1 MGFLRIFAKRLN
13 PRERTVSNLVGKLTG
28 RKPGNIDL
36 YLKAFRHKSAAK
48 NLYNG
53 EVASNERLEF
63 LGDAILDAIVANY
76 LFAKYPDAEE
86 GELTK
91 IKSRIVSRSHLNHMA
106 RSMGLAALIE
116 TDTQAANSVESLSGN
131 ALEALFG
138 ALYLDFGYKR
148 ASAIVIS
155 LLEGYTDLETL
166 EYKEADFKS
175 RLYEVAHKERVELR
189 FDTRPVDTRNG
200 ERKFSSEV
208 YFKGTPQGKGEGTS
222 KKRAEQEAARVALEK
237 LGSN

>member
-1 MGFLRIFAKRLN
+1 MGFLSIFSKRLN
-13 PRERTVSNLVGKLTG
+13 PRERTVSDLVKKLTG
-28 RKPGNIDL
+28 RKPGDLDL

-48 NLYNG
+48 NIYNG
-53 EVASNERLEF
+53 TVSSNERLEF
-63 LGDAILDAIVANY
+63 LGDAILDAIVADY
-76 LFAKYPDAEE
+76 LFDKYPEAEE

-106 RSMGLAALIE
+106 QSMGIAVLIE
-116 TDTQAANSVESLSGN
+116 TDMQAANSLESLSGN

-138 ALYLDFGYKR
+138 AIYLDFGYKPT
-148 ASAIVIS
+148 SAIIIG
-155 LLEGYTDLETL
+155 LLERYTDLETL

-189 FDTRPVDTRNG
+189 FDTRPVNTSNG
-200 ERKFSSEV
+200 ERMFSSEV
-208 YFKGTPQGKGEGTS
+208 YFEGDPCGKGEGTS

-237 LGSN
+237 LGSK